1 MLLLVI
7 CSACLFVN
15 LFVLSLFL
23 LALHP
28 AENSLF
34 EPSPE
39 SEVLAE
45 PEVRDLGMTA
55 YNSMAS
61 SICAVVPLLVAV
73 LLAVT
78 WS

>member
-1 MLLLVI
+1 MDVVA
-7 CSACLFVN
+7 CACLFVN

-39 SEVLAE
+39 SEVFAE
-45 PEVRDLGMTA
+45 PEVRDLGIIA

-61 SICAVVPLLVAV
+61 SICTVAPLLIAI